1 VIISKE
7 RMNGWI
13 ISNIINCPLN
23 VERSYII
30 NTHINILRHN
40 LKRSFTR
47 NKNSDLQINGLMN
60 VYKWNKTNQNQQEL
74 AMDSERAGPK
84 MQISSE
90 TANKYT

>member
-1 VIISKE
+1 
-7 RMNGWI
+7 
-13 ISNIINCPLN
+13 
-23 VERSYII
+23 
-30 NTHINILRHN
+30 
-40 LKRSFTR
+40 
-47 NKNSDLQINGLMN
+47 MN